1 MFHFTIYLGRFFRDE
16 DVSRPP
22 GKWQIRGLVVQIF
35 KSYAAESPGHS
46 TNPEIL
52 FTCGEDVI
60 DNGSEV
66 WFCSS
71 KDFQKLGV
79 YLESKFFFLFFVLN
93 IYSHSVFVVSP
104 LIFRVTYAYLK
115 SPETC

>member
-1 MFHFTIYLGRFFRDE
+1 MFHFTIYLDRFFRDE

-60 DNGSEV
+60 GNGTEV

-71 KDFQKLGV
+71 KDFQQ
-79 YLESKFFFLFFVLN
+79 LEFTLRVNLFSSSL
-93 IYSHSVFVVSP
+93 Y
-104 LIFRVTYAYLK
+104 
-115 SPETC
+115 